1 MKIIC
6 LATNEIGEVSDAIG
20 NDIDLLKSMGYA
32 QHSLTEIPLFC
43 QQNLT
48 NEINTDTE
56 ASAKANTETNRSPFD
71 LDANDQANNAV
82 KVPIKRTIKKRVNKP
97 QKEKDHAS

>member
-43 QQNLT
+43 QQNIT
-48 NEINTDTE
+48 NETSAEANSEANREAIDT
-56 ASAKANTETNRSPFD
+56 N
-71 LDANDQANNAV
+71 ANDKANNAV
-82 KVPIKRTIKKRVNKP
+82 KVPIKRAIKKRVNKP

>member
-43 QQNLT
+43 QQTLT
-48 NEINTDTE
+48 NEINTETN
-56 ASAKANTETNRSPFD
+56 SETNREAID
-71 LDANDQANNAV
+71 TNANDKANSVV
-82 KVPIKRTIKKRVNKP
+82 KKRIVKRVNKSKP

>member
-6 LATNEIGEVSDAIG
+6 LATNEIGDVSDAIG

-43 QQNLT
+43 QQNIT
-48 NEINTDTE
+48 NETSTE
-56 ASAKANTETNRSPFD
+56 ANSETNRD
-71 LDANDQANNAV
+71 AIDTNANDKANNAV
-82 KVPIKRTIKKRVNKP
+82 KVPIKRAIKKRVNKP

>member
-48 NEINTDTE
+48 NET
-56 ASAKANTETNRSPFD
+56 NTETITNSEANREAINTN
-71 LDANDQANNAV
+71 ANDQANNVV
-82 KVPIKRTIKKRVNKP
+82 KVPIKRVTKKRVNKP

>member
-20 NDIDLLKSMGYA
+20 SDIDLLKSMGYA

-48 NEINTDTE
+48 NETNTETI
-56 ASAKANTETNRSPFD
+56 ANTETNREAID
-71 LDANDQANNAV
+71 TNTNDKANNIV
-82 KVPIKRTIKKRVNKP
+82 KVSIKRATKKRVNKP